1 MNSQFAVRVAV
12 VSGIALIAFAAI
24 FFRLWYVQVLS
35 GQEYLT
41 QAQDNRTREVTI
53 QAPRGEILDRHGKI
67 LVGNRSALSL
77 QVRAD
82 QLPQRAQARN
92 RVLRKLSAASGIPLA
107 KIKHEIEKQTYEL
120 PANPVTLARDVDR
133 NIVFYVREHADEL
146 PGVTAQ
152 EVSVRYYPNGQ
163 LGANLF
169 GFVAEVNADQLKE
182 PQYENLNPGDQ
193 IGAAGLEAQYDNYVR
208 GRNGLIEIPVDAS
221 GQPKGDQ
228 ISEVRPETGDDLV
241 LTLDKKIQQA
251 GESAIAR
258 WGGGKPAAF
267 VAMKVSDGSILGMGS
282 YPSFDPG
289 VYTPPVSFDAIKQLQ
304 HADGDPLF
312 NKAIQ
317 SGYPTG
323 STFKAITGTAA
334 LESGVTTPGEVYSDT
349 GTFQFGGVKWTNAGG
364 EVLGAINMT
373 TALQYS
379 SDLYFYT
386 MGMRMDQQGKGALQ
400 NWAADYGFGAPTGID
415 LPGEQPGLVPSPEW
429 RNDLYEAAIKPDSPC
444 GTDVVFDPARDCY
457 EIADRAWGPGD
468 NMNLSVGQGDLQ
480 ATPLQLATAY
490 AAIANGG
497 TVVRPHLGMKV
508 TDPVGTTEE
517 EFTPAARRHL
527 DISPTTLDTI
537 REGLRGAAMSPG
549 GTSYPVFG
557 GYPVDICGKTGTAE
571 TSSDLGDQAWYAS
584 FAPCDDPKYVV
595 VSTIEGGGFG
605 AETAAPAAREIWDQI
620 LGIHESDVDA
630 VSDTAAIAE

>member
-163 LGANLF
+163 LAANLC
-169 GFVAEVNADQLKE
+169 GFVAEVSAKQLKE
-182 PQYENLNPGDQ
+182 AQYANLNPGDQ
-193 IGAAGLEAQYDNYVR
+193 IGAAGLEAQYDNYLR
-208 GRNGLIEIPVDAS
+208 GRNGEIKIPVDAS
-221 GQPKGDQ
+221 GHPKGDQ

-251 GESAIAR
+251 GESALAR
-258 WGGGKPAAF
+258 WGGGNPGAF

-282 YPSFDPG
+282 YPSFDPS
-289 VYTPPVSFDAIKQLQ
+289 VYTPPVSFDAIKALQ

-334 LESGVTTPGEVYSDT
+334 LESGVTTPGEVYNDT
-349 GTFQFGGVKWTNAGG
+349 GSFDFGGEHWINAGEAANG
-364 EVLGAINMT
+364 PVTMT
-373 TALQYS
+373 TALKYS
-379 SDLYFYT
+379 SDVYFYT
-386 MGMRMDQQGKGALQ
+386 MGMRMDQAGDGALQ
-400 NWAADYGFGAPTGID
+400 KWAADYGFGGVTGVD

-444 GTDVVFDPARDCY
+444 GREVVFDPARDCY
-457 EIADRAWGPGD
+457 EIADRQWGPGD
-468 NMNLSVGQGDLQ
+468 NMNLAVGQGDLQ

-490 AAIANGG
+490 AAVANGG
-497 TVVRPHLGMKV
+497 TIVRPHLGAEV
-508 TDPVGTTEE
+508 TDPLGREEE
-517 EFTPAARRHL
+517 EFTPAPRRHL
-527 DISPTTLDTI
+527 DISNTTLDTI
-537 REGLRGAAMSPG
+537 REGLREAAMEPN

-557 GYPVDICGKTGTAE
+557 GYPIEIAGKTGTAE

-584 FAPCDDPKYVV
+584 FAPFDNPKYVV
-595 VSTIEGGGFG
+595 VFTIEGGGFG
-605 AETAAPAAREIWDQI
+605 AETAAPAAREVWDQI
-620 LGIHESDVDA
+620 FHIHGRDVDS